1 MNQTTSN
8 ERYLVL
14 NNYKKFDAQ
23 QLEYYYNKFTQRIEY
38 LKPLLNELEIKKM
51 DLNDV
56 CKELAQE
63 VFELT
68 ELIKFIELFKTTK

>member
-1 MNQTTSN
+1 MDMTTSS

-14 NNYKKFDAQ
+14 NNYKNFDDQ
-23 QLEYYYNKFTQRIEY
+23 QLEYYYKKFTQRIEY
-38 LKPLLNELEIKKM
+38 LNPLLNELEIKKM

-56 CKELAQE
+56 CRLLAQE

-68 ELIKFIELFKTTK
+68 ELIKFIELFKI

>member
-56 CKELAQE
+56 CKPLAQE
-63 VFELT
+63 VFELG
-68 ELIKFIELFKTTK
+68 ELINFIELFKTTK

>member
-1 MNQTTSN
+1 MNQLTSN

-23 QLEYYYNKFTQRIEY
+23 QLEYYYNKFTQRMEY

-56 CKELAQE
+56 CKPLSQE

-68 ELIKFIELFKTTK
+68 ELIKFIELFKI